1 MLELAF
7 FIAILWAGA
16 RAWDNG
22 HRAVKRHTA
31 ARRKAVPDKHGRAA
45 QRQAWTGWWVSEV
58 LHGLPHYR
66 EGWAAGWHDHQD
78 ARGKAKVGTARRKA
92 ERAERGNGWAAD
104 IAEYLHRL
112 EIAAAKREAGPSMSD
127 QLRAWARRQR
137 ERLDPRQQDDQQPE
151 QPPEQVPDE
160 SLQDLR
166 NKLSPPPDD
175 KQQPPPPDPEHNGG
189 QPVTTPD
196 SGSGGGGEPTFHG
209 VNEQCEQ
216 AIQEAEQAGSVNVE
230 ACAQLADN
238 LGAVIRDDSEMMG
251 RAAEM
256 SAAARDFD
264 RARKRLLDAA
274 SAVKDHNDTH
284 YAPHQD
290 ASDSTGVTPERAY
303 TATG

>member
-1 MLELAF
+1 
-7 FIAILWAGA
+7 
-16 RAWDNG
+16 
-22 HRAVKRHTA
+22 
-31 ARRKAVPDKHGRAA
+31 
-45 QRQAWTGWWVSEV
+45 
-58 LHGLPHYR
+58 
-66 EGWAAGWHDHQD
+66 
-78 ARGKAKVGTARRKA
+78 
-92 ERAERGNGWAAD
+92 
-104 IAEYLHRL
+104 
-112 EIAAAKREAGPSMSD
+112 
-127 QLRAWARRQR
+127 
-137 ERLDPRQQDDQQPE
+137 
-151 QPPEQVPDE
+151 
-160 SLQDLR
+160 
-166 NKLSPPPDD
+166 
-175 KQQPPPPDPEHNGG
+175 
-189 QPVTTPD
+189 VTTP
-196 SGSGGGGEPTFHG
+196 SENGSGGGGEPTFHG

-274 SAVKDHNDTH
+274 AAVKDHNDTH